1 MIRNTNVDVTT
12 ETLPFAKH
20 VLPTVGGCS
29 SRKLILHL
37 CADLGSDSLFY
48 QLSDEYEVIMIGEK
62 IGVENYHPPKNVHG
76 IIANPVCTEFS
87 TAKCFTH
94 RGDIEKGMVLVNH
107 CLRII
112 KEAQPKWW
120 VIENPF
126 NGRLKEILGK
136 PKYVYQP
143 WEYGSPWTKKTALWG
158 EFEKP
163 QPIYKNWED
172 VPKNEKLYI
181 RPRRLKPG
189 LVYFHKSA
197 VDLIP
202 EMQWAKESIK
212 CDADIRSMCSH
223 GFAQEFFQNNR

>member
-1 MIRNTNVDVTT
+1 MKIEFDNTENEALSIARVS
-12 ETLPFAKH
+12 
-20 VLPTVGGCS
+20 GCS
-29 SRKLILHL
+29 SRKVILHL

-48 QLSDEYEVIMIGEK
+48 QLSDEYEVIMIGEE

-94 RGDIEKGMVLVNH
+94 VGDIEKGMFLVNN

-158 EFEKP
+158 EFKNP

-181 RPRRLKPG
+181 RPGRLKPG

-202 EMQWAKESIK
+202 EMQWAKDKIK
-212 CDADIRSMCSH
+212 CDADIRSMCSA
-223 GFAQEFFQNNR
+223 GFAEAFFQNNR